1 MDTDEVNLEEDFDD
15 GSDEG
20 EPDYEYLNESAAAA
34 IAQPTTA
41 SRKFENEKSQPQMCK
56 LSGANTTTS
65 QFVAARVRVCLSLA
79 YIGLP
84 RRVNITHA
92 APHCVVVVALL

>member
-41 SRKFENEKSQPQMCK
+41 SRKLENEKSQPHTFK

-65 QFVAARVRVCLSLA
+65 HYMTARERVCLSLA
-79 YIGLP
+79 
-84 RRVNITHA
+84 
-92 APHCVVVVALL
+92 